1 LSRRPPG
8 LLTAQIT
15 FAWTLNPAPNILLIP
30 GTASRAHMRE
40 NLAATTVRLDAEAV
54 REPSRL

>member
-1 LSRRPPG
+1 

-15 FAWTLNPAPNILLIP
+15 FAWALNPAPNILLIP